1 MVTTRIL
8 VAFEPGYHVYQ
19 SAIASALQK
28 HRPHTTVMTAEPE
41 EFETEM
47 MRLDPHLVICSRPN
61 NIPPNS
67 KAAWVKF
74 SLDPEQSTIICLNGE
89 YSEAD
94 NPGFEELLSI
104 VDETERRAQTKC
116 NLEDC

>member
-28 HRPHTTVMTAEPE
+28 HRPHIKVTTAEPE
-41 EFETEM
+41 EFETEII
-47 MRLDPHLVICSRPN
+47 RFDPHLVICSRPN
-61 NIPPNS
+61 TVPPSS
-67 KAAWVKF
+67 KAAWVEF
-74 SLDPEQSTIICLNGE
+74 SLDPEQSTIICLDGE
-89 YSEAD
+89 YSEAA

-104 VDETERRAQTKC
+104 VDETERRAQTKR
-116 NLEDC
+116 NLGDC